1 MSYQWQK
8 DAVRKALNI
17 RKVHGKP
24 VIQLGVVVDADCANI
39 AEYSHRLSLIE
50 KQVRELCH
58 EKQLEIKRILE
69 ASTKAEW
76 EASRED

>member
-39 AEYSHRLSLIE
+39 AEYTHRLALIE
-50 KQVRELCH
+50 KQVRDMCH
-58 EKQLEIKRILE
+58 EKSLEIKRILE
-69 ASTKAEW
+69 AKTKKEW
-76 EASRED
+76 EESREN